1 MLHLSALIYN
11 SRVHETGVR
20 SVKLCPS
27 QAFMMAFNEL
37 SRNHLLSCSL
47 TDCPNCSMPPRIY
60 SGQYINKSVVH
71 SSVFPFRIDSRW
83 SKWLLLM

>member
-60 SGQYINKSVVH
+60 TQGNISIKAWCTLVS
-71 SSVFPFRIDSRW
+71 F
-83 SKWLLLM
+83 LLG